1 LSFKLPMLQKNVAL
15 TMYITT
21 FKGSFHKI
29 QPSNIYW
36 SLRNSWGKKYGKVLT
51 LLVPTCFWHFHYFQ
65 KITYF
70 SKDLWTYL
78 EISNK
83 EIDSISQFSN
93 VFEIVTEI
101 IEKSEMQK
109 FQPFGTKRI
118 EYSSTS
124 SFFLTIKNIIFCPT
138 CVLRILALLLNM
150 SFDIRCKN
158 AFEIL
163 SKSFIGRFLNA

>member
-1 LSFKLPMLQKNVAL
+1 M
-15 TMYITT
+15 
-21 FKGSFHKI
+21 
-29 QPSNIYW
+29 
-36 SLRNSWGKKYGKVLT
+36 LT

-70 SKDLWTYL
+70 SKDLCTYL

-83 EIDSISQFSN
+83 EIDSISQISN

-118 EYSSTS
+118 ERSSTS

-150 SFDIRCKN
+150 SFDIHCRS
-158 AFEIL
+158 AFEIV
-163 SKSFIGRFLNA
+163 SKSFMEGFLMQRKRVRSITKFDKSKSVNFVKNEVS